1 MRRISEPSSYRLD
14 DLSLKTDGWYLYEC
28 CFPAPWNRPVT
39 ITDVRSLNSG
49 VPPGSNP
56 ALWNRPVTITDVHC
70 LNSGVPPGTP
80 ENPSIFKP
88 VSRAT
93 KAMKIGPKA
102 TQHHEKLTLESQ
114 EIQFLRKLI
123 FAIPSMPNAC
133 FCNPGHPNSDPKIIR
148 KSNLE
153 IDMTKSFFFCQ
164 KETKKLSKSVPQ
176 INKKSIESKP
186 GPHRVLPCAL
196 QCPRIVPGSSQ
207 DRPRIVPGYPRTP
220 K

>member
-1 MRRISEPSSYRLD
+1 MPPCAPGVLSKYPPAPWGHQAVKNFLEPSFYRLD

-28 CFPAPWNRPVT
+28 CFPAPWNKAVT
-39 ITDVRSLNSG
+39 FPDVHCLNSG
-49 VPPGSNP
+49 VPPGNP
-56 ALWNRPVTITDVHC
+56 ALRNRSVTFPDVHC
-70 LNSGVPPGTP
+70 LSSGVPPGTP

-102 TQHHEKLTLESQ
+102 TQNHENLTLESQ

-153 IDMTKSFFFCQ
+153 IDMTKSCFVVQ
-164 KETKKLSKSVPQ
+164 KYPKNFQKSVP
-176 INKKSIESKP
+176 
-186 GPHRVLPCAL
+186 
-196 QCPRIVPGSSQ
+196 
-207 DRPRIVPGYPRTP
+207 
-220 K
+220 